1 LATAGP
7 IVQSDH
13 TRNPQAA
20 QTQSYSKIDG
30 LVALAMALGQ

>member
-1 LATAGP
+1 LCE
-7 IVQSDH
+7 SDPA
-13 TRNPQAA
+13 RKPQAA